1 MGNGYAKLAKSV
13 PAMAAIKAPPVVV
26 FNIEPGAMVEMAKF
40 VVVACASV
48 ELPVTFNVPPTAA
61 LPAAS
66 IVVDALEPNDA
77 VFPVTRPAY
86 VFVDVAYVVVEFV
99 VVSPPLKARVVEV
112 AFEGKRYANNCDGV
126 A

>member
-66 IVVDALEPNDA
+66 IVVEAVEPNDA

-86 VFVDVAYVVVEFV
+86 VFVDVAFVVVEFV
-99 VVSPPLKARVVEV
+99 VVSPPLKARAVEV
-112 AFEGKRYANNCDGV
+112 ALLGKR
-126 A
+126 